1 MMFPI
6 NIRFLFSPDIL
17 YTPLFISTDMEN
29 DDLLVRRKRVDSF
42 GEWEYECVYCDR
54 WLPKNKFRGC
64 IDYIDAYGNCLMCSS
79 CRASKA
85 QITQKEN
92 MRTEVDYMLKQL
104 GYDLSGEI
112 PVHIQFLMR
121 HNLPIKEKDL

>member
-1 MMFPI
+1 
-6 NIRFLFSPDIL
+6 
-17 YTPLFISTDMEN
+17 MEN

-42 GEWEYECVYCDR
+42 GEWEYECVYCDK
-54 WLPKNKFRGC
+54 WLRKNKFRGC
-64 IDYIDAYGNCLMCSS
+64 VDYIDAYGNCLMCSS

-92 MRTEVDYMLKQL
+92 MRAEVDYMLKQL